1 MSTEVLARLRQH
13 ILAQGLKPGDRLPT
27 ERDLAAGLGVSR
39 GTVREALKVLE
50 VIGAVARSP
59 RRGAVLQPVD
69 FGILAEVSR
78 FLMVRTSAVFSEVFV
93 ARRVLEVSVLPLA
106 VAHASPDHFRRM
118 EAANHLMEAEIDG
131 DGSPVDGDMAFHRA
145 CLPLPTT
152 AYWNSSGGDSESFR
166 DPRAHL
172 LMDGAMARQT
182 VAEHREIAVAIR
194 AGDLS
199 RHSVVLETP
208 RSVCASRSG
217 ADLFSG
223 REHGG
228 TARRRFERRC
238 FARPPGSVR

>member
-1 MSTEVLARLRQH
+1 M
-13 ILAQGLKPGDRLPT
+13 PT

-145 CLPLPTT
+145 LL
-152 AYWNSSGGDSESFR
+152 AAANNSLLEQFGEVIQEFFR

-199 RHSVVLETP
+199 RAQRVLERHLDRYVHRGLVQTSSP
-208 RSVCASRSG
+208 EESTEARHDVASNVVASP
-217 ADLFSG
+217 
-223 REHGG
+223 
-228 TARRRFERRC
+228 ARQGVFDD
-238 FARPPGSVR
+238 